1 MSNSSVHF
9 GPRLVARPTG
19 TLRAAALVRPPA
31 SIENAKPA
39 IGEPAAIYSRALEQ
53 HDVLCKTLAYFGV
66 EVSVAESAG
75 DDPYEVAGAD
85 AAVVFEDGAVIMRPS
100 AMSRRGEAARIEAEF
115 ARIDV
120 PIAGHIAAPGLF
132 DGGDVL
138 LAGRTAFVGA
148 GTRGNVV
155 GRNGFAAI
163 ARAHGYTVVEV
174 ALGAGVTS
182 LRSVAGAVANDTI
195 VLADGKVDPAAFA
208 GFTTI
213 VLERGE
219 DLAAGVLCLGERH
232 VLVDVRYRT
241 SWQALRKAGVT
252 VEAIDLYEFTK
263 IGIAPGMLAIALKRD

>member
-1 MSNSSVHF
+1 MSHSSVHF

-75 DDPYEVAGAD
+75 EDPYEVAAAD
-85 AAVVFEDGAVIMRPS
+85 AAIVFEDGATIMRPS
-100 AMSRRGEAARIEAEF
+100 AMSRRGEATRIEAEF

-138 LAGRTAFVGA
+138 LAGRTAFVGV
-148 GTRGNVV
+148 GTRGNTI
-155 GRNGFAAI
+155 GRNGFASV
-163 ARAHGYTVVEV
+163 ARAHGYTVVDV
-174 ALGAGVTS
+174 KLGEGVTS
-182 LRSVAGAVANDTI
+182 LRSVAGAVASDTI
-195 VLADGKVDPAAFA
+195 VLADGKVDAAAFA
-208 GFTTI
+208 GFKTI

-219 DLAAGVLCLGERH
+219 DLAAGVLCLGEHH

-241 SWQALRKAGVT
+241 SWQALRRAGVT

-263 IGIAPGMLAIALKRD
+263 IGIAPGMLAIAIKRD